1 MKKSILTIL
10 IAALAV
16 LQVISLARIGD
27 LQEDLRGTK
36 NQLASMSSNQSS
48 QINNIYANIDTLL
61 KRQSS
66 IIDSYEFSFGKAD
79 VDKLAVPLTLSVT
92 PKETKADT
100 QATLYVSGENAVMS
114 RNGTTFTAT
123 FWVNI
128 FDPIEVKVILA
139 DSGIEKT
146 EKLEIMNNLQTEM
159 LPTVYARFERQSGT
173 IYSKKPN
180 ELLGEYQSKGNLSIE
195 AKPVVNNTI
204 ENARLVIDI
213 NGKVVAEEPVN
224 TGNDW
229 IAIDYKFTLSAGD
242 ELTMTVIATD
252 SLGLN
257 HRTVIEK
264 MILNENA
271 EPVHGE
277 EWRWIGEVTITDKN
291 GKVLSPQ

>member
-1 MKKSILTIL
+1 MKKSILPIS
-10 IAALAV
+10 IAALVV

-27 LQEDLRGTK
+27 LQDDLRDTK
-36 NQLASMSSNQSS
+36 NQLASLSSSQSS

-79 VDKLAVPLTLSVT
+79 VDKLAVPLTFSVT
-92 PKETKADT
+92 PKETKANT
-100 QATLYVSGENAVMS
+100 QATLYVSGENVVMS

-123 FWVNI
+123 LWANI
-128 FDPIEVKVILA
+128 FDPIDAKVILA
-139 DSGIEKT
+139 EGGIERT
-146 EKLEIMNNLQTEM
+146 EKLGVMGNPQTEI

-173 IYSKKPN
+173 LYSKSPN
-180 ELLGEYQSKGNLSIE
+180 ELQGEYYSKGNVSIE

-204 ENARLVIDI
+204 EKARLLIDV
-213 NGKVVAEEPVN
+213 NGKIVAEEPVN
-224 TGNDW
+224 TGGQW
-229 IAIDYKFTLSAGD
+229 TPIDHKFTLSAGD
-242 ELTMTVIATD
+242 ALTMTVIATD

-264 MILNENA
+264 MTLNENA

-277 EWRWIGEVTITDKN
+277 EWRWIGEVTITDKD